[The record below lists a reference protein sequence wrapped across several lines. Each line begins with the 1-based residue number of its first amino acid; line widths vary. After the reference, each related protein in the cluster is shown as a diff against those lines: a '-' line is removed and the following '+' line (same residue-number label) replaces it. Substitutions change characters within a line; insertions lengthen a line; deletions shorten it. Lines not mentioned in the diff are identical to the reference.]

1 MKTNKFKNIDELTIN
16 DNTSPLIKSL
26 ISLEKFKNST
36 NEISEKSKKFL
47 KEIDAISK
55 TIIENTVN
63 SIMETIERNEN
74 NNVDV
79 SKVDDEYAYIEKS
92 GFDSGS
98 IIQNVDTQ
106 EEYTIGKTG
115 SLKGVYNV
123 NKGYCVFKQVEILYE
138 NDEYCIVSDKTYNGL
153 SNYDHI
159 LLNSTTAKENEIIK

>member
-1 MKTNKFKNIDELTIN
+1 MKKVY
-16 DNTSPLIKSL
+16 
-26 ISLEKFKNST
+26 
-36 NEISEKSKKFL
+36 SESG
-47 KEIDAISK
+47 E
-55 TIIENTVN
+55 VN
-63 SIMETIERNEN
+63 YEFVEASI
-74 NNVDV
+74 V